1 MTTRRCD
8 NAELARLAVA
18 ARAGDAAA
26 LGRIYE
32 CCKDDMLLF
41 FRKWIPGEAEDL
53 TQSLF
58 LNLHA
63 SLERYHEQGR
73 FRAWLHGV
81 AMNMV
86 RMALRNKNRGSPT
99 TLTTGMA
106 VAPTDTTTLFATRKR
121 ELRKLIPRLPRGER
135 AAWELHAAELSN
147 GEIAA
152 RLGTTEGAI
161 HTRLSRARDKLARW
175 LTGRAE
181 TTKV

>member
-18 ARAGDAAA
+18 AKAGDAAA

-32 CCKDDMLLF
+32 CCRDEMLVF
-41 FRKWIPGEAEDL
+41 FRKWIPQEAEDL

-58 LNLHA
+58 ANLRTT
-63 SLERYHEQGR
+63 LEKYHEQGR
-73 FRAWLHGV
+73 FRAWLQGV

-86 RMALRNKNRGSPT
+86 RMALRNRQSRSPE

-106 VAPTDTTTLFATRKR
+106 VAPTDTTTLFATRKN
-121 ELRKLIPRLPRGER
+121 ELRKLIPRLPPGER
-135 AAWELHAAELSN
+135 AAWELHAADLSN
-147 GEIAA
+147 SEIAA

-161 HTRLSRARDKLARW
+161 HTRLSRAREKLVLW
-175 LTGRAE
+175 LTGQAAK
-181 TTKV
+181 TKV